1 MNQIKNLELVGFKSF
16 FERTHLPF
24 QEGITAIIG
33 PNGCGKSNIAD
44 AISWVVGAQS
54 AKALRTGKME
64 EVIFSGTE
72 KRKPTNYAEVILTLS
87 LDTYV
92 EAPGFPD
99 FDHNNFTVGRRLYR
113 SGDSEYYL
121 DGRRCLLRDLQTLLE
136 GTGLG
141 PNSYAIL
148 EQGRVG
154 QILSSKPAERRSLI
168 EEAARITLFKSRRI
182 SAETQL
188 ERARQNLL
196 RVQDT
201 EQELVRQLNS
211 LRRQAARARA
221 YSRLRDELR
230 AVQKL
235 KICLED
241 RTLREKL
248 AECDSRFRDAGE
260 REKTLLADLAA
271 AEAAR
276 DETRNACEARRKT
289 VDQLREQLSVL
300 TMEAQDARN
309 KRENQDIQ
317 RQNHERRAVELDRE
331 RGTIEERGQT
341 ISREIE
347 RLMENSRIM
356 DERIAREKLAEE
368 TEQARS
374 EKQQEN
380 IRLTENRIDELR
392 SFLARGAGD
401 LADLKNQQ
409 ARCQESMRRITE
421 QTYRLGRELEIKA
434 GENRAR
440 SMELDA
446 ARLELGRQN
455 LRKETIAGKYAEL
468 EAEYTRRAARIEEL
482 SAELS
487 AAEAEHSHIR
497 HRFDSLEEL
506 ERRRSNYSEGVQKF
520 LSTRLPGE
528 DECRAKTLAD
538 YVDADPA
545 YESALEDYLNSPLQ
559 YIVVDSRDEAV
570 NSVERLR
577 RIGAGKCTFMTLQ
590 NGHCSHAPAGGRP
603 KLALGGGD
611 GVIGYLDDLLRM
623 NADVRQAFERA
634 LPEYASTIMVNDLDT
649 AFRVAEVSGG
659 GGSYLTL
666 SGESYSPRG
675 TLSAVG
681 VKKSMAGFLSLKREK
696 RELEKKLV
704 LLTGKI
710 ETARAELVGLKQQQ
724 AAASETLKTLTAE
737 IRRLETDIA
746 LAGQKISHLER
757 ELAGIEQ
764 AESAAAAELEKLAEE
779 KTGYEIKLEEAAGRI
794 AEIET
799 RRGVGDEEL
808 REMNARLQ
816 TLRTENAAVVKELRA
831 LSAACAVSKERK
843 SGVEAELSRLRQE
856 AENVRRRDG
865 EIRAESAAAAERIRE
880 LETARGEI
888 EERIIEYDRTLSE
901 AAEDLEEKQESL
913 AELHSSLGALEES
926 LKQFHAGRE
935 EARDTRGKIE
945 IEKTRLESDLE
956 HLERN
961 CADEFHIPVAELIPD
976 ISDENWGRK
985 YEDVALD
992 YDTLREKAENF
1003 GPVNQRA
1010 LEDYQEQE
1018 QRYQFIN
1025 GQRLDIEKSITD
1037 TMAIIA
1043 DINQRSTE
1051 QFKEAYTAIRRNFQ
1065 DVFQTLFGGG
1075 HCDINLLDEND
1086 VLESGI
1092 DITAQPPGKK
1102 LQNVLLLSGGE
1113 RALTALALLI
1123 AIFRY
1128 RPSPVCILDEV
1139 DAPLDE
1145 ANVGRFARMLTEMS
1159 DSTQFILITH
1169 NKSTMEVADTFF
1181 GVAMEEPGVTK
1192 VVSVDFRRCREQ
1204 LAS

>member
-1 MNQIKNLELVGFKSF
+1 MNQIKKLELVGFKSF
-16 FERTHLPF
+16 CDRTHLPF

-44 AISWVVGAQS
+44 AIHWVVGAQS

-64 EVIFSGTE
+64 EVIFNGTE
-72 KRKPTNYAEVILTLS
+72 KRKQTNYAEVVLTLS
-87 LDTYV
+87 LDTCV

-99 FDHNNFTVGRRLYR
+99 LDHNNFTVARRLYR
-113 SGDSEYYL
+113 SGESEYYL
-121 DGRRCLLRDLQTLLE
+121 DGRRCLLRDLHTLLE

-196 RVQDT
+196 RVGDT

-211 LRRQAARARA
+211 LRRQAAKARA

-230 AVQKL
+230 AVHKL
-235 KICLED
+235 KICQED
-241 RTLREKL
+241 RTLHEKL
-248 AECDSRFRDAGE
+248 TECDSRFRDAGE
-260 REKTLLADLAA
+260 REQTLLSDLAA

-276 DETRNACEARRKT
+276 DKARSACDARQET
-289 VDQLREQLSVL
+289 VDQLRERFSGL
-300 TMEAQDARN
+300 TMESQDARN

-317 RQNHERRAVELDRE
+317 RQNHERRAVELERE
-331 RGTIEERGQT
+331 RGTIAERGQT
-341 ISREIE
+341 IAREIE
-347 RLMENSRIM
+347 RLMENARVM
-356 DERIAREKLAEE
+356 DEQITREKLAAE
-368 TEQARS
+368 TEQVRS
-374 EKQQEN
+374 EKQQES
-380 IRLTENRIDELR
+380 ISQAENRIDELR
-392 SFLARGAGD
+392 SSLSRGAGD

-409 ARCQESMRRITE
+409 ARCQEGMRRITE
-421 QTYRLGRELEIKA
+421 RTDRLTRERELKA
-434 GENRAR
+434 EENRAR
-440 SMELDA
+440 AAELDVS
-446 ARLELGRQN
+446 RRELERQN
-455 LRKETIAGKYAEL
+455 LRKETIAGEYAEL
-468 EAEYTRRAARIEEL
+468 EAEYARRTARIEEL
-482 SAELS
+482 SAEIS
-487 AAEAEHSHIR
+487 AAEAEHSHMR

-528 DECRAKTLAD
+528 EECRAKTLAD

-559 YIVVDSRDEAV
+559 YIIVDSRDEAV

-590 NGHCSHAPAGGRP
+590 NGHCTHAPSGGRR
-603 KLALGGGD
+603 KLTLGGGD

-634 LPEYASTIMVNDLDT
+634 LPEYASTIMVSDLDT

-659 GGSYLTL
+659 GGSYLTT

-681 VKKSMAGFLSLKREK
+681 EKKSMAGFLSLKREK
-696 RELEKKLV
+696 KELEKKLILV
-704 LLTGKI
+704 KGKI
-710 ETARAELVGLKQQQ
+710 ETTRAELVELKQRQT
-724 AAASETLKTLTAE
+724 AATETLKTLTAE
-737 IRRLETDIA
+737 IRHLETDIA

-757 ELAGIEQ
+757 EIAGIEQ
-764 AESAAAAELEKLAEE
+764 AEETAAAELDQLAKE
-779 KTGYEIKLEEAAGRI
+779 KTGYEIKMEESAGRI

-799 RRGVGDEEL
+799 LRGAADEEL
-808 REMNARLQ
+808 REMNTSLQ
-816 TLRTENAAVVKELRA
+816 TLRTEHAAVVKEAGA
-831 LSAACAVSKERK
+831 LSSACAVSKERK
-843 SGVEAELSRLRQE
+843 SGIEAEIARLRQE
-856 AENVRRRDG
+856 AENVRRRDA
-865 EIRAESAAAAERIRE
+865 EIRAENASAAERIRE
-880 LETARGEI
+880 LETEREKI
-888 EERIIEYDRTLSE
+888 EERIVEYDQTLSE
-901 AAEDLEEKQESL
+901 ATADLEEKQESL
-913 AELHSSLGALEES
+913 AELRASLGTLEES

-935 EARDTRGKIE
+935 EARDTRVKIE

-961 CADEFHIPVAELIPD
+961 CAEEFHVPAVELIPD
-976 ISDENWGRK
+976 IPDESWERD
-985 YEDVALD
+985 YEDVARE
-992 YDTLREKAENF
+992 YDALREKAENF
-1003 GPVNQRA
+1003 GPINQRA

-1025 GQRLDIEKSITD
+1025 GQRLDIEKSIAD
-1037 TMAIIA
+1037 TLAIIA

-1075 HCDINLLDEND
+1075 HCDLSLLDEND

-1159 DSTQFILITH
+1159 GNTQFIIITH
-1169 NKSTMEVADTFF
+1169 NKNTMEAADTFF

-1192 VVSVDFRRCREQ
+1192 VVSVDFRRYREP